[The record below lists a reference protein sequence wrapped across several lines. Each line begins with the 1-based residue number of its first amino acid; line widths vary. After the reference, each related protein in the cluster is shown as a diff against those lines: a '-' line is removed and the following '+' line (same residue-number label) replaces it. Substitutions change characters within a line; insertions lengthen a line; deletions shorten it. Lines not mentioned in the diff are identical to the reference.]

1 MKASTLANA
10 FFGFLN
16 LNAFLFQAA
25 VISIIVLFK
34 TGSFVAAIFVFVV
47 MFILLSFKKCA
58 WIVVG
63 ALSVSYCYIG
73 WLFFGFYGLLILG
86 LVGFGLNWS
95 VSQFLQLA
103 SGDNDE

>member
-10 FFGFLN
+10 FIGFLN
-16 LNAFLFQAA
+16 LNAFLFQVA

-34 TGSFVAAIFVFVV
+34 TGSFIAAILVFVTMLIV
-47 MFILLSFKKCA
+47 LSFKKFA

-63 ALSVSYCYIG
+63 GLSASYCYIG

-95 VSQFLQLA
+95 VSQLLQLA